1 MENESDLLTAR
12 ELANRLR
19 VTPGTV
25 LWWARQGR
33 IPSLRLSHKVIRY
46 NLDAVLQ
53 AMATKP
59 AKGVNRAK

>member
-1 MENESDLLTAR
+1 MENESELFTGR
-12 ELANRLR
+12 ELAKRLR

-53 AMATKP
+53 AMAAKP
-59 AKGVNRAK
+59 AKGVDRAK